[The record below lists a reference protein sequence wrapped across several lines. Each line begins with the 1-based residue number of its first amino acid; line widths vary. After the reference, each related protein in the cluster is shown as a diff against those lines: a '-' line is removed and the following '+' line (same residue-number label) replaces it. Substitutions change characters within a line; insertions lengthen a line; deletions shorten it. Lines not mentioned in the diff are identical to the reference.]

1 MTNTLWNQQQE
12 KNFFIQS
19 LKSVKP
25 EKLFYTTQNKQYL
38 AYWLKNYKS
47 TKTTLQS
54 RNSFI
59 GSYTEQYVAQLF
71 SHIATQINGYAIQN
85 VVCESIGLIKKSTA
99 DVAICKTNNTVQKP
113 EDILMIIEVKMS
125 VVWNW
130 EFIPTNEQITCIGD
144 YTTHKG
150 TPGLLRSDSMLKAIG
165 KSINIRISHKNA
177 SQIPIIV
184 VGNTPITEAYYQKV
198 DHLKKSGVI
207 QGFLSINPQ
216 PTESAKDN
224 IKSTPEKGFYRI
236 DTYQELQN
244 YIVQL
249 LQEDK
254 QFFYGIQSP
263 KRLGKIIEVSD
274 QEHTYEAKA
283 QKFLELLQDK

>member
-1 MTNTLWNQQQE
+1 MTSTLWNQQQE
-12 KNFFIQS
+12 QKFFIQL

-25 EKLFYTTQNKQYL
+25 EQLFYTTQNNQYV
-38 AYWLKNYKS
+38 AYWLKNYEG

-71 SHIATQINGYAIQN
+71 SRIAMQVNGYAIQN
-85 VVCESIGLIKKSTA
+85 VVCESIGLTKKSTA

-113 EDILMIIEVKMS
+113 EDILMIVEVKMS

-130 EFIPTNEQITCIGD
+130 EFIPTNEQVICIGD

-184 VGNTPITEAYYQKV
+184 VGNTPITKTYYQKV
-198 DHLKKSGVI
+198 DHLKKNGII
-207 QGFLSINPQ
+207 QGFLSLNSQ
-216 PTESAKDN
+216 PTENTKDN
-224 IKSTPEKGFYRI
+224 IKSTPEKGFYRV

-244 YIVQL
+244 YIIQVLKQ
-249 LQEDK
+249 DA
-254 QFFYGIQSP
+254 QFFYSAQSP
-263 KRLGKIIEVSD
+263 KRLGEIIEVSN